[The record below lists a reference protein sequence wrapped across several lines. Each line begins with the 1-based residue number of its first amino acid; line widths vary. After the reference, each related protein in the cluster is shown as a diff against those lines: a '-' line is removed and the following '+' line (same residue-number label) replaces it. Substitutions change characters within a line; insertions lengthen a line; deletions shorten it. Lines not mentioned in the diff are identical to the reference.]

1 MHVDDEY
8 AAHPRSS
15 ITASSDDADL
25 VTDVHWNYSSQFGVG
40 DSSKHIVDAVN
51 APEESGYR
59 NSISSEAQ
67 AASEH

>member
-25 VTDVHWNYSSQFGVG
+25 VTDVHWNYSSVCAQF
-40 DSSKHIVDAVN
+40 
-51 APEESGYR
+51 
-59 NSISSEAQ
+59 Q
-67 AASEH
+67 